1 MKEKKTSIK
10 AMRIRTLNF
19 VMILLSCVLYIF
31 LILATVHISTRC
43 DHMLEATNK
52 YIACQE
58 NAALVSE
65 ASDDMTEYVRLY
77 VITEE
82 AQYIDAYFEEVDTAR
97 RRERAL

>member
-1 MKEKKTSIK
+1 
-10 AMRIRTLNF
+10 
-19 VMILLSCVLYIF
+19 
-31 LILATVHISTRC
+31 
-43 DHMLEATNK
+43 MLEATNK

-82 AQYIDAYFEEVDTAR
+82 AQYIYIT
-97 RRERAL
+97 